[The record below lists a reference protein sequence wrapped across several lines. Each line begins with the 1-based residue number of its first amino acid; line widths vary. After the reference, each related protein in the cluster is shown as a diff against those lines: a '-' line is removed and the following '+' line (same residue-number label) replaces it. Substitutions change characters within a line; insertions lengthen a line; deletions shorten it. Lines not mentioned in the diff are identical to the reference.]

1 MIQARRPV
9 YFERFK
15 KHVEDL
21 EKHLNEGDY
30 LQAAEKVWGAISSFV
45 NAFHHEEVT
54 SAKAKKAVF
63 ARLYH
68 ELASEDKLLDSVL
81 KENFR
86 RISEFISKAE
96 ALHRH
101 FYGGCDYTENQ
112 LIDTITRCAKILKNI
127 YGKVISKP

>member
-1 MIQARRPV
+1 MIQVRSPV

-54 SAKAKKAVF
+54 SMKAKKDVF

-68 ELASEDKLLDSVL
+68 ELASEDKLLETVL
-81 KENFR
+81 KENFGR
-86 RISEFISKAE
+86 FNKFISAAE
-96 ALHRH
+96 GLHRY
-101 FYGGCDYTENQ
+101 FYGGRDYTENQ
-112 LIDTITRCAKILKNI
+112 LMDIITRCAKILKNI